1 MFAKRTLR
9 GLRIAVL
16 AADGFE
22 QTELTVPVKRLR
34 KEGADVRIVSLRP
47 GRIRGMNLLATG
59 KKVPVDHTLP
69 TARARDYDALLL
81 PGGFMNPDFLRQSE
95 PALEFVR
102 DFDRT
107 GRPIATI
114 CHGPSVLI
122 SAGLV
127 QGRRLAAWPGIKDDV
142 RNAGG
147 TWVDAAVVR
156 DGNWLSSRSP
166 LDLPAFN
173 HAMVSLFSDR
183 GSRSVALARPKLRP
197 RRSWA
202 PWLLTAS
209 VLASALCALALRY
222 ASLRRVT

>member
-1 MFAKRTLR
+1 
-9 GLRIAVL
+9 
-16 AADGFE
+16 
-22 QTELTVPVKRLR
+22 
-34 KEGADVRIVSLRP
+34 
-47 GRIRGMNLLATG
+47 
-59 KKVPVDHTLP
+59 
-69 TARARDYDALLL
+69 
-81 PGGFMNPDFLRQSE
+81 
-95 PALEFVR
+95 
-102 DFDRT
+102 
-107 GRPIATI
+107 
-114 CHGPSVLI
+114 
-122 SAGLV
+122 V

-183 GSRSVALARPKLRP
+183 GSRSVALARPKLSP

-209 VLASALCALALRY
+209 VVASALCALSLRY
-222 ASLRRVT
+222 PSLRRVA